1 MSPSWS
7 RFLSPGEGVDDKLTN
22 APSLGMVESR
32 SEEAMDQRQDP
43 TVSMED
49 KHSIRF
55 PETDGKYA
63 EKSGNRNQVLAIMI
77 AAYLLLFVASFF
89 VQGRLSSTS
98 NLVGVVAQFQVMIS
112 VVLVMAIPR
121 VGYFVALAV
130 NAAELLLLTGYFL
143 VLGDSRVLP
152 GLFVCLCT
160 MLTLTIISLF
170 GRRLQR
176 KNWELSRSEAQLS
189 RLYQEV
195 SAVGQRSDFLA
206 NHDELT
212 GLANARN
219 LRARVADHYG
229 AASPSLPKGGLALIK
244 LENFKVINSI
254 FGARAGDAVL
264 KEVARRL
271 QEFADQNS
279 LHAARLESSTFALF
293 SPALCAMEEPLQ
305 RILLRVHEQLH
316 LDEGSLEVR
325 ACAGYAECGGD
336 ADDVEALYQC
346 AEFAISLSRQAGS
359 QAVRIYDSHMA
370 KEARRCLAIINALE
384 MALKH
389 EEFTLLYQP
398 QIDVVTGRI
407 TGAEALIRWQNPGL
421 GYIMPSEFVPLAEQ
435 NGQIL
440 AISNWILERACRDAS
455 RWPEAWKVSVNIS
468 SGQFFDRNFESQ
480 IAHALA
486 ASGLSPSRLKLE
498 ITESVLIGDETNVA
512 GVLARLRFQQVTIA
526 LDDFGTGYSSL
537 SYLKNIPLDELKID
551 RSFVA
556 TMEDDPNSKAIVGI
570 IIHLAQLL
578 NLTTTAEG
586 IETVSQAQILKSL
599 GCDCFQGYLYG
610 KPMAVEAFLSLE
622 DSCVC

>member
-1 MSPSWS
+1 
-7 RFLSPGEGVDDKLTN
+7 
-22 APSLGMVESR
+22 
-32 SEEAMDQRQDP
+32 
-43 TVSMED
+43 
-49 KHSIRF
+49 
-55 PETDGKYA
+55 
-63 EKSGNRNQVLAIMI
+63 
-77 AAYLLLFVASFF
+77 
-89 VQGRLSSTS
+89 
-98 NLVGVVAQFQVMIS
+98 
-112 VVLVMAIPR
+112 
-121 VGYFVALAV
+121 
-130 NAAELLLLTGYFL
+130 
-143 VLGDSRVLP
+143 
-152 GLFVCLCT
+152 
-160 MLTLTIISLF
+160 
-170 GRRLQR
+170 
-176 KNWELSRSEAQLS
+176 
-189 RLYQEV
+189 
-195 SAVGQRSDFLA
+195 
-206 NHDELT
+206 
-212 GLANARN
+212 
-219 LRARVADHYG
+219 
-229 AASPSLPKGGLALIK
+229 
-244 LENFKVINSI
+244 
-254 FGARAGDAVL
+254 
-264 KEVARRL
+264 
-271 QEFADQNS
+271 
-279 LHAARLESSTFALF
+279 
-293 SPALCAMEEPLQ
+293 
-305 RILLRVHEQLH
+305 
-316 LDEGSLEVR
+316 
-325 ACAGYAECGGD
+325 
-336 ADDVEALYQC
+336 
-346 AEFAISLSRQAGS
+346 
-359 QAVRIYDSHMA
+359 MA
-370 KEARRCLAIINALE
+370 KDARRCLAIINALE

-421 GYIMPSEFVPLAEQ
+421 GYIMPGEFVPLAEQ

-512 GVLARLRFQQVTIA
+512 GVLARLRVQQVTIA

-556 TMEDDPNSKAIVGI
+556 TMEDDPNSKAIVGV